1 MKPLNLDNKPCSPI
15 SSNCVVWQGPDIPC
29 IHLCTGDSISEVIHK
44 LATELC
50 EVLETLKVSNYDLTC
65 FSTISCGPQ
74 NFQELV
80 QFILDQL
87 CLLEGGTPSSSGGTV
102 VPITSPLDPRQPNSS
117 SQLVTVKPIFTKARA
132 SETCPDCVVTVPD
145 EFVVGTQRTMQLVD
159 YAVVMGE
166 RIAGIVTEVSL
177 MNDQMVDIVKRVVT
191 LENTPAPS
199 LAMPS
204 FTIGCQIGSL
214 LSGSTN
220 QIDTLLEEF
229 INNVWCGYTTST
241 GSATELTTAVGQACI
256 TDASVS
262 LEKGS
267 AMSIGYAGLWVDDA
281 DYSTVADAINN
292 IWISL
297 CDVFSYLTSGKFEIT
312 TLDSNTINLT
322 LSADKV
328 LTAKVQDTGWV
339 DLEGFEFYSGTAAK
353 PQVRRIGNVLHF
365 RGYVFVPLDNG
376 AGGIHGLSSYSDYN
390 NIATCIPGTSG
401 PGAVSISTGG
411 VISFNNGTSVIPTSI
426 TSKNLDADY
435 RMPYPAVLN
444 RPIVISGTVGTSL
457 TAASRIAIT
466 EAGVLYIAS
475 LRDQEQIASATGVIG
490 GSHLRF
496 ITSNIRSGES
506 VPNFINADTDI
517 HNFPAAGANNL
528 VGETDFSGSDY
539 TWPFSCDAG
548 DSGNLGGFF
557 ATIEGL
563 TAFLDC
569 SSDIT
574 ATTCY

>member
-29 IHLCTGDSISEVIHK
+29 IHLCTGDSISEVINK

-102 VPITSPLDPRQPNSS
+102 VPIRPIFDVRDPIQVGSS
-117 SQLVTVKPIFTKARA
+117 LVTIKPTFTKARA

-145 EFVVGTQRTMQLVD
+145 EFVVGTQKTMQLVD
-159 YAVVMGE
+159 YAVTMGE
-166 RIAGIVTEVSL
+166 RIASIVTEVSL
-177 MNDQMVDIVKRVVT
+177 INDQITDMTIRVRD
-191 LENTPAPS
+191 LENKPDPAFPALTVQSKCDIGTVPAATDSEVQVIVQQFFDALWCDFYAVTGTITALGNVVAKQSIANTDNTLTNPAADYQTEYPTWVTTPA
-199 LAMPS
+199 
-204 FTIGCQIGSL
+204 
-214 LSGSTN
+214 
-220 QIDTLLEEF
+220 
-229 INNVWCGYTTST
+229 
-241 GSATELTTAVGQACI
+241 
-256 TDASVS
+256 
-262 LEKGS
+262 
-267 AMSIGYAGLWVDDA
+267 
-281 DYSTVADAINN
+281 TVADTLAN
-292 IWISL
+292 IWLAIYDIYTSLPPTVVTVESTNTVELDITADLKIS
-297 CDVFSYLTSGKFEIT
+297 
-312 TLDSNTINLT
+312 
-322 LSADKV
+322 
-328 LTAKVQDTGWV
+328 AKVKDTGWV
-339 DLEGFEFYSGTAAK
+339 DLNGFEFYSGTAAK

-390 NIATCIPGTSG
+390 NIPTCIPGTSG

-411 VISFNNGTSVIPTSI
+411 VISFNNGINAIPASVTSN
-426 TSKNLDADY
+426 NLDADY

-444 RPIVISGTVGTSL
+444 RPIIISGTVGTSL

-466 EAGVLYIAS
+466 EAGVLYISS

-506 VPNFINADTDI
+506 VPNFINTDTDI

-528 VGETDFSGSDY
+528 VGETDFGGSDY

>member
-29 IHLCTGDSISEVIHK
+29 IHLCTGDSISDVVHK

-102 VPITSPLDPRQPNSS
+102 VPIRPIFDVRDPIQIGSS
-117 SQLVTVKPIFTKARA
+117 LVTIKPTFTKARA

-159 YAVVMGE
+159 YAVTMGE
-166 RIAGIVTEVSL
+166 RIASIVGEVSL
-177 MNDQMVDIVKRVVT
+177 INDQITDMTIRVRD
-191 LENTPAPS
+191 LENKPDPVFPALTVQSKCDIGTIPASTDSSVQVIVEQFFNALWCDFYATTGTVVALSNAISDQSIANTDLTLANPTSNYETEYSTWVTTP
-199 LAMPS
+199 
-204 FTIGCQIGSL
+204 
-214 LSGSTN
+214 
-220 QIDTLLEEF
+220 
-229 INNVWCGYTTST
+229 V
-241 GSATELTTAVGQACI
+241 
-256 TDASVS
+256 
-262 LEKGS
+262 
-267 AMSIGYAGLWVDDA
+267 
-281 DYSTVADAINN
+281 TVADSLRN
-292 IWISL
+292 IWLSVYDIYASL
-297 CDVFSYLTSGKFEIT
+297 PATQVTVEDTNTVELSLTTGLE
-312 TLDSNTINLT
+312 
-322 LSADKV
+322 
-328 LTAKVQDTGWV
+328 LTAKVKDTGWI
-339 DLEGFEFYSGTAAK
+339 DLNGFDFYSGTATK
-353 PQVRRIGNVLHF
+353 PQVRRVGNVLHF
-365 RGYVFVPLDNG
+365 RGTVFVPLDNG
-376 AGGIHGLSSYSDYN
+376 AGGIHGLSSYTDYN
-390 NIATCIPGTSG
+390 NIPTCIPGTAG
-401 PGAVSISTGG
+401 TGAVSLSTGG
-411 VISFNNGTSVIPTSI
+411 VISFNSGTSVIPASI

-435 RMPYPAVLN
+435 KMPYPNVLS
-444 RPIVISGTVGTSL
+444 RPMVISGTAGTSL
-457 TAASRIAIT
+457 TAASRLGIT

-475 LRDQEQIASATGVIG
+475 LRDQEQTGTTTGVIG

-496 ITSNIRSGES
+496 ITSNVRSGES
-506 VPNFINADTDI
+506 VPNYINTDTDI
-517 HNFPAAGANNL
+517 HNFPAAGANPL
-528 VGETDFSGSDY
+528 IAETDFGGSDY

-557 ATIEGL
+557 ASIDGL

-569 SSDIT
+569 SADIT